1 MLSVNLGPLTM
12 SAAHLLLLTSLFVA
26 TLVGW
31 WVGRSAKSNPENRL
45 FLMFLTG
52 VLGARCAFVVRYFEH
67 FENDL
72 WQVIDL
78 RDGGFIAWPGVLV
91 GLALGG
97 YYWIKQP
104 AMRRPLG
111 IALVAGLLVWGSG
124 TAVMRA
130 LEHGTRLPQVAL
142 TSMEGKA
149 VSLNDYLGKP
159 LVVNLWATWCPPCRR
174 EMPVLAAAQA
184 RHTDVTFLFVN
195 QGESQDEI
203 SRFLQAGQLTMS
215 NVLMDNHAQLGPL
228 VGSRAL
234 PTTVFYNA
242 DGRQIGSH
250 LGELSDASLSQ
261 VLELFKKDDKQ

>member
-1 MLSVNLGPLTM
+1 MLSFNLGPLTM

-31 WVGRSAKSNPENRL
+31 WVGRNAKSNPENRL
-45 FLMFLTG
+45 FWMFLVG
-52 VLGARCAFVVRYFEH
+52 VIGARCAFVVRYFEH
-67 FENDL
+67 FQNDL
-72 WQVIDL
+72 WQIIDL
-78 RDGGFIAWPGVLV
+78 RDGGFIAWPGVL
-91 GLALGG
+91 LALGLGG
-97 YYWIKQP
+97 YWLVKQP

-130 LEHGTRLPQVAL
+130 LEQGTRLPQVAL
-142 TSMEGKA
+142 TTLDGNA
-149 VSLNDYLGKP
+149 VSLNDYVGKP

-184 RHTDVTFLFVN
+184 RHPEVTFLFVN
-195 QGESQDEI
+195 QGESQNEI
-203 SRFLQAGQLTMS
+203 SRFLQAGQLTM
-215 NVLMDNHAQLGPL
+215 DNILIDSGAQLGPL
-228 VGSRAL
+228 LGSRAL
-234 PTTVFYNA
+234 PTTVFYDA

-250 LGELSDASLSQ
+250 LGELSEASLSQ